1 MDLGTTLIN
10 DVVCKTFIHLIA
22 EAERQQLSY
31 SSKSLYFS
39 LYLWMVLLTSVAV
52 KMK

>member
-22 EAERQQLSY
+22 EAERQQVGDILAKAY
-31 SSKSLYFS
+31 IFLFTYVWFF
-39 LYLWMVLLTSVAV
+39 
-52 KMK
+52 